1 MSAPLVP
8 SLFGSC
14 YILTGAIIWIV
25 DQILYAIGFVIPPI
39 NSPLHALGG
48 WLASPAVLTFLTW
61 FVMVLVMVIWA
72 VLLNLLTM
80 MWVERKVYS
89 RLQDRYGIMIS
100 IWSLPLWPFNRRK
113 DKPTHRG
120 WGFLQNVADGMKLL
134 QKENLVPGT
143 ADSMMFSIAPAWI
156 AGTTLMLFAAL
167 PWSSGFTVANLDLGI
182 LFILAAFS
190 LAPLGILIAGWSS
203 NNKYTLVGG
212 LRSAAMLMA
221 YEIPLILVVIALV
234 FTTGTL
240 DPQVLVTQQEQ
251 ALFTLGP
258 VAIPAWNLFGPQVV
272 GFVVFMVAIVAEME
286 RIPFDLPEADAELVE
301 GWTTELSGMRFGLV
315 FGFKWLR
322 MIAGS
327 ALLSILYLGGWSGPV
342 FFTFYIGSVPIPII
356 PEEVWFMLRIYL
368 LGIFFVLLSW
378 AVPRVRIDQILNIG
392 WKRLIPFALLAILL
406 GAAATA
412 AGVFTHVR

>member
-8 SLFGSC
+8 SLFASC
-14 YILTGAIIWIV
+14 YILTGAIIWII

-39 NSPLHALGG
+39 NDPLHALGG
-48 WLASPAVLTFLTW
+48 WLASPAVLTVITW
-61 FVMVLVMVIWA
+61 LVMVLVMVIWA

-80 MWVERKVYS
+80 MWVERKTYS

-113 DKPTHRG
+113 DRPTHKG
-120 WGFLQNVADGMKLL
+120 WGYLQNVADGMKLL
-134 QKENLVPGT
+134 QKENLVPAS
-143 ADSMMFSIAPAWI
+143 ADSMMFNVAPAWI
-156 AGTTLMLFAAL
+156 AGTTLMVFAAL
-167 PWSSGFTVANLDLGI
+167 PWSSGLYVANLDLGI

-190 LAPLGILIAGWSS
+190 LAPLGILIAGWSA

-234 FTTGTL
+234 FTTGAL
-240 DPQVLVTQQEQ
+240 DPQVLVAQQER
-251 ALFTLGP
+251 ALVINGVTTPL
-258 VAIPAWNLFGPQVV
+258 PAWNIFGPQIL
-272 GFVVFMVAIVAEME
+272 GFLIFMVAIVAEME
-286 RIPFDLPEADAELVE
+286 RIPFDLPEAEAELVE

-322 MIAGS
+322 MIAG
-327 ALLSILYLGGWSGPV
+327 AGLISILYLGGWSGPV
-342 FFTFYIGSVPIPII
+342 FYTFYLQNVPIPII

-368 LGIFFVLLSW
+368 LGLFFVLISW

-392 WKRLIPFALLAILL
+392 WKRLIPLSLLAIIL
-406 GAAATA
+406 AAAWQA
-412 AGVFTHVR
+412 FVHVG

>member
-8 SLFGSC
+8 SLFASS
-14 YILTGAIIWIV
+14 YILTGAIIWII

-39 NSPLHALGG
+39 NDPLHALGG
-48 WLASPAVLTFLTW
+48 WLASPPVLTVLTW
-61 FVMVLVMVIWA
+61 LVMVLVMIIWA
-72 VLLNLLTM
+72 VLLNLLTI
-80 MWVERKVYS
+80 MWVERKLYS

-113 DKPTHRG
+113 DKPTHKG
-120 WGFLQNVADGMKLL
+120 WGYLQNVADGMKLL
-134 QKENLVPGT
+134 QKENLVPAS
-143 ADSMMFSIAPAWI
+143 ADSMMFNVAPAWI
-156 AGTTLMLFAAL
+156 AGTTLMIFAAL
-167 PWSSGFTVANLDLGI
+167 PWSSGLYVANLDLGI

-190 LAPLGILIAGWSS
+190 LAPLGILIAGWSA

-221 YEIPLILVVIALV
+221 YEIPLVLVVIALV

-240 DPQVLVTQQEQ
+240 DPQQLVLQQEQ
-251 ALFTLGP
+251 PLVALGP
-258 VAIPAWNLFGPQVV
+258 LVIPRWNILGPQIL
-272 GFVVFMVAIVAEME
+272 GFIIFMVTIVAEME

-322 MIAGS
+322 MIAG
-327 ALLSILYLGGWSGPV
+327 AGLISILYLGGWSGPV
-342 FFTFYIGSVPIPII
+342 FYTFYIQNVPIPII
-356 PEEVWFMLRIYL
+356 PEEIWFLLRIYL
-368 LGIFFVLLSW
+368 LGVFFVVLSW

-392 WKRLIPFALLAILL
+392 WKRLIPLSLLAILL
-406 GAAATA
+406 AAAWQA
-412 AGVFTHVR
+412 FVVG

>member
-8 SLFGSC
+8 SLFASC
-14 YILTGAIIWIV
+14 YILTGAIIWII
-25 DQILYAIGFVIPPI
+25 DQILYAIGVVIPPI
-39 NSPLHALGG
+39 NDPLHALGG
-48 WLASPAVLTFLTW
+48 WLASPAVLTVLSW
-61 FVMVLVMVIWA
+61 LVMVLVMVIWA

-113 DKPTHRG
+113 DRPTHRG
-120 WGFLQNVADGMKLL
+120 WGYLQNVADGMKLL
-134 QKENLVPGT
+134 QKENLVPAT
-143 ADSMMFSIAPAWI
+143 ADSMMFNIAPAWI
-156 AGTTLMLFAAL
+156 AGTTLMVFAAL
-167 PWSSGFTVANLDLGI
+167 PWSSGLYVANLDLGI

-190 LAPLGILIAGWSS
+190 LAPLGILIAGWSA

-234 FTTGTL
+234 FTTGSL
-240 DPQVLVTQQEQ
+240 DPQVLVAQQER
-251 ALFTLGP
+251 ALVINGVTTPL
-258 VAIPAWNLFGPQVV
+258 PAWNLFGPQIL
-272 GFVVFMVAIVAEME
+272 GFIIFMVAIVAEME

-322 MIAGS
+322 MIAG
-327 ALLSILYLGGWSGPV
+327 AGLISILYLGGWSGPV
-342 FFTFYIGSVPIPII
+342 FTTFYLQNVPIPIL

-378 AVPRVRIDQILNIG
+378 SIPRVRIDQILNIG
-392 WKRLIPFALLAILL
+392 WKRLIPFSLLAIIV
-406 GAAATA
+406 AAAA
-412 AGVFTHVR
+412 RMFGFMG

>member
-8 SLFGSC
+8 SLFASC

-39 NSPLHALGG
+39 NDPLHALGG
-48 WLASPAVLTFLTW
+48 WLASPAILTVITW
-61 FVMVLVMVIWA
+61 LVMVLVMVIWA

-80 MWVERKVYS
+80 MWVERKTYS

-113 DKPTHRG
+113 DRPTHKG
-120 WGFLQNVADGMKLL
+120 WGYLQNVADGMKLL
-134 QKENLVPGT
+134 QKENLVPAS
-143 ADSMMFSIAPAWI
+143 ADSMMFNMAPAWI
-156 AGTTLMLFAAL
+156 AGTTLMVFAAL
-167 PWSSGFTVANLDLGI
+167 PWSSGLYVANLDLGI

-190 LAPLGILIAGWSS
+190 LAPLGILIAGWSA

-234 FTTGTL
+234 FTTGSL
-240 DPQVLVTQQEQ
+240 DPQVLVAQQEK
-251 ALFTLGP
+251 ALVINGITTPL
-258 VAIPAWNLFGPQVV
+258 PAWNIFGPQIL
-272 GFVVFMVAIVAEME
+272 GFVIFMVAIVAEME

-322 MIAGS
+322 MIAG
-327 ALLSILYLGGWSGPV
+327 AGLISILYLGGWSGPV
-342 FFTFYIGSVPIPII
+342 FYTFYLQNVPIPIL

-378 AVPRVRIDQILNIG
+378 SVPRVRIDQILNIG
-392 WKRLIPFALLAILL
+392 WKRLIPFSLLAIII
-406 GAAATA
+406 AAAWQ
-412 AGVFTHVR
+412 VFVHTG

>member
-8 SLFGSC
+8 SLFASC

-39 NSPLHALGG
+39 NDPLHALGG
-48 WLASPAVLTFLTW
+48 WLASPAVLTVITW
-61 FVMVLVMVIWA
+61 LVMVLVMVIWA

-80 MWVERKVYS
+80 MWVERKTYS

-113 DKPTHRG
+113 DRPTHKG
-120 WGFLQNVADGMKLL
+120 WGYLQNVADGMKLL
-134 QKENLVPGT
+134 QKENLVPAS
-143 ADSMMFSIAPAWI
+143 ADSMMFNMAPAWI
-156 AGTTLMLFAAL
+156 AGTTLMVFAAL
-167 PWSSGFTVANLDLGI
+167 PWSSGLYVANLDLGI

-190 LAPLGILIAGWSS
+190 LAPLGILIAGWSA

-234 FTTGTL
+234 FTTGSL
-240 DPQVLVTQQEQ
+240 DPQVLVAQQEK
-251 ALFTLGP
+251 ALVINGITTPL
-258 VAIPAWNLFGPQVV
+258 PAWNIFGPQIL
-272 GFVVFMVAIVAEME
+272 GFVIFMVAIVAEME

-322 MIAGS
+322 MIAG
-327 ALLSILYLGGWSGPV
+327 AGLISILYLGGWSGPV
-342 FFTFYIGSVPIPII
+342 FYTFYLQNVPIPIL

-378 AVPRVRIDQILNIG
+378 SVPRVRIDQILNIG
-392 WKRLIPFALLAILL
+392 WKRLIPFSLLAIII
-406 GAAATA
+406 AAAWQ
-412 AGVFTHVR
+412 VFVHTG

>member
-1 MSAPLVP
+1 MSAPLIP

-14 YILTGAIIWIV
+14 YILTGAIIWII

-39 NSPLHALGG
+39 NDPLHGLGA
-48 WLASPAVLTFLTW
+48 WLASPAVLTVLTW
-61 FVMVLVMVIWA
+61 LVVTLVMVIWA

-113 DKPTHRG
+113 DRATHRG

-134 QKENLVPGT
+134 QKENLVPAS
-143 ADSMMFSIAPAWI
+143 ADSMMFNIAPAWI
-156 AGTTLMLFAAL
+156 AATTLMLFAAL
-167 PWSSGFTVANLDLGI
+167 PWSSGLTVANLDLGV

-190 LAPLGILIAGWSS
+190 LAPLGILIAGWSA

-212 LRSAAMLMA
+212 LRSAAMLMS
-221 YEIPLILVVIALV
+221 YEIPLVLVVIALV

-240 DPQVLVTQQEQ
+240 DPQTLVQQQEQ
-251 ALFTLGP
+251 TLFNLGP
-258 VAIPAWNLFGPQVV
+258 LAIPSWNIFGPQVL
-272 GFVVFMVAIVAEME
+272 GFIIFMVAIVAEME

-301 GWTTELSGMRFGLV
+301 GWTTEFSGMRFGLL

-322 MIAGS
+322 MIAG
-327 ALLSILYLGGWSGPV
+327 AGLLSILYLGGWSGPV
-342 FFTFYIGSVPIPII
+342 FFTFNIGPWPIPIV
-356 PEEVWFMLRIYL
+356 PEEIWFMLRIYL
-368 LGIFFVLLSW
+368 IGIFVVLLSW

-412 AGVFTHVR
+412 FGVFTHVG

>member
-8 SLFGSC
+8 SLFGAC
-14 YILTGAIIWIV
+14 YILTGWMIWII

-39 NSPLHALGG
+39 NDPLHALGG
-48 WLASPAVLTFLTW
+48 WLASPPVLTVITW
-61 FVMVLVMVIWA
+61 LVMVLVMTIWA

-80 MWVERKVYS
+80 MWVERKTYS

-100 IWSLPLWPFNRRK
+100 VWSLPLWPFNRRK
-113 DKPTHRG
+113 DRPTHKG
-120 WGFLQNVADGMKLL
+120 WGYLQNVADGMKLL
-134 QKENLVPGT
+134 QKENLVPAS
-143 ADSMMFSIAPAWI
+143 ADSMMFNVAPAWI
-156 AGTTLMLFAAL
+156 AGTTLMIFAAL
-167 PWSSGFTVANLDLGI
+167 PWSSGLAVANLDLGI

-190 LAPLGILIAGWSS
+190 LAPLGILIAGWSA

-240 DPQVLVTQQEQ
+240 DPQQLVLQQE
-251 ALFTLGP
+251 APLVIGNVVTPLP
-258 VAIPAWNLFGPQVV
+258 RWNIFGPQIL
-272 GFVVFMVAIVAEME
+272 GFIIFMVAIVAEME

-322 MIAGS
+322 MIAG
-327 ALLSILYLGGWSGPV
+327 AGLISILYLGGWSGPV
-342 FFTFYIGSVPIPII
+342 FFTFYIGNVPIPII

-406 GAAATA
+406 GAA
-412 AGVFTHVR
+412 VRMLGYVG

>member
-14 YILTGAIIWIV
+14 YILTGAIIWII

-39 NSPLHALGG
+39 NDPLHALGG
-48 WLASPAVLTFLTW
+48 WLASPPVLTVLTW
-61 FVMVLVMVIWA
+61 LVMVLVMVIWA

-113 DKPTHRG
+113 DRPTHKG
-120 WGFLQNVADGMKLL
+120 WGYLQNVADGMKLL
-134 QKENLVPGT
+134 QKENLVPAT
-143 ADSMMFSIAPAWI
+143 ADSMMFNVAPAWI

-167 PWSSGFTVANLDLGI
+167 PWSSGLTVANLDLGI

-190 LAPLGILIAGWSS
+190 LAPLGILIAGWSA

-221 YEIPLILVVIALV
+221 YEIPLVLVVIALV

-240 DPQVLVTQQEQ
+240 DPQTLVLQQEVP
-251 ALFTLGP
+251 LTIGGIVTPLP
-258 VAIPAWNLFGPQVV
+258 RWNLFGPQAL
-272 GFVVFMVAIVAEME
+272 GFVIFMYAIVAEME
-286 RIPFDLPEADAELVE
+286 RIHLDQPEADDELVV

-322 MIAGS
+322 MIAG
-327 ALLSILYLGGWSGPV
+327 AGLISILYLGGWSGPV
-342 FFTFYIGSVPIPII
+342 FFTFYLGSVPIPIV
-356 PEEVWFMLRIYL
+356 PEEVWFLLRIYL
-368 LGIFFVLLSW
+368 LGVFFVILSW

-392 WKRLIPFALLAILL
+392 WKRLIPLSLLAIIL
-406 GAAATA
+406 AAVAS
-412 AGVFTHVR
+412 VFGYRYG

>member
-1 MSAPLVP
+1 M
-8 SLFGSC
+8 
-14 YILTGAIIWIV
+14 T
-25 DQILYAIGFVIPPI
+25 
-39 NSPLHALGG
+39 
-48 WLASPAVLTFLTW
+48 
-61 FVMVLVMVIWA
+61 
-72 VLLNLLTM
+72 
-80 MWVERKVYS
+80 WVERTTYI

-100 IWSLPLWPFNRRK
+100 IWCLPLWPFNRRK
-113 DKPTHRG
+113 DRPTHKG
-120 WGFLQNVADGMKLL
+120 WGYWQNVADGMKLL
-134 QKENLVPGT
+134 QKENLVPAS
-143 ADSMMFSIAPAWI
+143 ADSMMFNVAPAWI
-156 AGTTLMLFAAL
+156 AGTTLMVFAAL
-167 PWSSGFTVANLDLGI
+167 PWSSGLYVANLDLGI

-190 LAPLGILIAGWSS
+190 LAPLGILIAGWSA

-240 DPQVLVTQQEQ
+240 DPQVLVAQQER
-251 ALFTLGP
+251 ALVINGVTTPL
-258 VAIPAWNLFGPQVV
+258 PAWNIFGPQIL
-272 GFVVFMVAIVAEME
+272 GFLIFMVAIVAEME
-286 RIPFDLPEADAELVE
+286 RIPFDLPEAEAELVE

-322 MIAGS
+322 MIAG
-327 ALLSILYLGGWSGPV
+327 AGLISILYLGGWSGPV
-342 FFTFYIGSVPIPII
+342 FYTFYLQNVPIPII

-412 AGVFTHVR
+412 AGVFIHVG

>member
-1 MSAPLVP
+1 MSAALVP

-25 DQILYAIGFVIPPI
+25 NQILYAIGAVIPPI
-39 NSPLHALGG
+39 NDPLHALGG
-48 WLASPAVLTFLTW
+48 WLASPGVLTFLTW
-61 FVMVLVMVIWA
+61 FVMVLVMTIWA

-100 IWSLPLWPFNRRK
+100 IWSLPLWPFSRRK
-113 DKPTHRG
+113 DRPTHKG
-120 WGFLQNVADGMKLL
+120 WGYLQNVADGMKLL
-134 QKENLVPGT
+134 QKENLVPAS
-143 ADSMMFSIAPAWI
+143 ADSMMFNAAPAWI
-156 AGTTLMLFAAL
+156 AGTTLMVFAAL
-167 PWSSGFTVANLDLGI
+167 PWSSGLYVANLDLGI

-190 LAPLGILIAGWSS
+190 LAPLGILIAGWSA

-234 FTTGTL
+234 FTTGSL
-240 DPQVLVTQQEQ
+240 DPQVLVAQQER
-251 ALFTLGP
+251 ALVINGVTTPL
-258 VAIPAWNLFGPQVV
+258 PAWNLFGPQVL
-272 GFVVFMVAIVAEME
+272 GFLVFMVAIVAEME

-322 MIAGS
+322 MIAG
-327 ALLSILYLGGWSGPV
+327 AGLISILYLGGWSGPV
-342 FFTFYIGSVPIPII
+342 FYTFYIGNVPIPII

-378 AVPRVRIDQILNIG
+378 SVPRVRIDQILDIG
-392 WKRLIPFALLAILL
+392 WKRLIPFALLAIIV
-406 GAAATA
+406 AAAA
-412 AGVFTHVR
+412 RVFGYMG